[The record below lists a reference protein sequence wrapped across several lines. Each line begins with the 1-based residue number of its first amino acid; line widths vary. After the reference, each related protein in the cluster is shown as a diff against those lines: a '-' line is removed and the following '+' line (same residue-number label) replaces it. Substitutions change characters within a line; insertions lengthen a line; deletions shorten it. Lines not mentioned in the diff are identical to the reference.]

1 MTIELSDCET
11 VLNGRKKTVICVE
24 FLGYIFHAAM
34 PAFAVRR
41 RRCLPAVT
49 ESQQI
54 VPYRTNR
61 IRCDT
66 ALKY

>member
-34 PAFAVRR
+34 PAFAVRPVFICR
-41 RRCLPAVT
+41 PGISVNRAVSY
-49 ESQQI
+49 EPGSVRYGIQ
-54 VPYRTNR
+54 N
-61 IRCDT
+61 
-66 ALKY
+66 